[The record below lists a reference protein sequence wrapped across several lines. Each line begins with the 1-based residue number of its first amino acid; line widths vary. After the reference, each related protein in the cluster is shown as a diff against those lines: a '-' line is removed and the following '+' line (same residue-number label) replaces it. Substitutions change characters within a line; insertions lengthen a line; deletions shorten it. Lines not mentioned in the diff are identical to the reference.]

1 MLQEGGLLPGP
12 ESGLCLILRN
22 ELSEETC
29 VLTKKETLLGR
40 CAQVEVRR
48 VREPRKTALPFGSKW
63 SYGNGINFRVASG
76 QSFWLKVLPGG
87 ICITQPRWIPVGR
100 ILGGW
105 KNIWT
110 GVSFRPSLLMV
121 VCWFHVPYQDLWLL
135 WCLAWVG
142 GFS

>member
-76 QSFWLKVLPGG
+76 QSF
-87 ICITQPRWIPVGR
+87 
-100 ILGGW
+100 
-105 KNIWT
+105 
-110 GVSFRPSLLMV
+110 
-121 VCWFHVPYQDLWLL
+121 
-135 WCLAWVG
+135 
-142 GFS
+142 